1 MRKNRGKSAEDEG
14 LFGLVKELDKLR
26 LALEDMNYLLSRG
39 FAAKSSLELVARK
52 YRFKTKQ
59 TMALQGMS
67 CAIQEVEL
75 RNLKQY
81 TASQMKDKKVYIDG
95 FNQLILLESL
105 LSGAYIF
112 KGTDGVYRD
121 TSSIYGNYR
130 LVNQTEEALFIIGSV
145 FKKLEVKKVVWVF
158 DAPVSNSGK
167 LKTVCHK
174 IAEVNNFDWE
184 VILEMAPDKYL
195 SNVEDVV
202 VTSDA
207 LILNQCNNW
216 FNFIEEF
223 LRIRMK
229 PLPKNLIDVL
239 VFKN

>member
-26 LALEDMNYLLSRG
+26 IALEDMNYLLSRG
-39 FAAKSSLELVARK
+39 YAAKSSLELVARK

-59 TMALQGMS
+59 TIALQGMS
-67 CAIQEVEL
+67 CAIHDVEL
-75 RNLKQY
+75 RNLKQCSA
-81 TASQMKDKKVYIDG
+81 TQMKDKKVYIDG

-105 LSGAYIF
+105 LSGAYVF

-130 LVNQTEEALFIIGSV
+130 LVNQTEEALFIIGTV
-145 FKKLEVKKVVWVF
+145 LKKLEVKKVVWVF

-195 SNVEDVV
+195 SSTEDVV

-207 LILNQCNNW
+207 LILNQCHRW
-216 FNFIEEF
+216 FNLFQFLIENE
-223 LRIRMK
+223 
-229 PLPKNLIDVL
+229 NLVDLNVINIVD
-239 VFKN
+239 